1 MIANFF
7 SKSKP
12 IHLVIISLV
21 LLVAFVISKLF
32 LTNIPFGF
40 LEFFK
45 QAGIFGVVLVT
56 VFVFDFVTSKN
67 KLTKK
72 NSFRVLFF
80 TLFMTMIPQTFLD
93 TNLIFANLFVM
104 FALRRIVSLRT
115 QKEVKKKLFDAALWI
130 SVATL
135 FYFWSGLFFI
145 LIFAALFLFRIVNI
159 KDWFIPILGMLTVAI
174 IAVGVMIVFQMNLSE
189 YLWSMPYQISF
200 DFSTLNKP
208 QIITSATIIMAY
220 FIWSLFYYVRNI
232 KSKSKSY
239 KPSFILILISTII
252 SILILIISPNK
263 TGAEFIFLFVPLS
276 IILTN
281 YFEIINEKWFQEVL
295 VWILILTPVVGLI
308 L

>member
-115 QKEVKKKLFDAALWI
+115 QKEVKKKLFDAAIWI

-159 KDWFIPILGMLTVAI
+159 KDWFIPVLGMLTIAMIAAGFMI
-174 IAVGVMIVFQMNLSE
+174 IFQINLSE
-189 YLWSMPYQISF
+189 YLWSMPYQISL

-208 QIITSATIIMAY
+208 QIITSATIIIAY

-239 KPSFILILISTII
+239 KPSFILILIATII
-252 SILILIISPNK
+252 SVLILIISPNK

-295 VWILILTPVVGLI
+295 VWILLLTPVVGLI

>member
-159 KDWFIPILGMLTVAI
+159 KDWFIPILGMLTIAM
-174 IAVGVMIVFQMNLSE
+174 IAVGFMIIFQMNLSE
-189 YLWSMPYQISF
+189 YLWSMPYQISL

-208 QIITSATIIMAY
+208 QIITSATIIIAY

-239 KPSFILILISTII
+239 KPSFILILIATII

-295 VWILILTPVVGLI
+295 VWILVLTPVVGLI

>member
-104 FALRRIVSLRT
+104 FSLRRIVSLRT
-115 QKEVKKKLFDAALWI
+115 QKEVKKKLFDAAIWI

-159 KDWFIPILGMLTVAI
+159 KDWFIPVLGMLTIAMIAAGFMI
-174 IAVGVMIVFQMNLSE
+174 IFQINLSE
-189 YLWSMPYQISF
+189 YLWSMPYQISL

-208 QIITSATIIMAY
+208 QIITSATIIIAY

-239 KPSFILILISTII
+239 KPSFILILIATII
-252 SILILIISPNK
+252 SVLILIISPNK

-295 VWILILTPVVGLI
+295 VWILLLTPVVGLI